1 MKKEKAPFS
10 ESENEINN
18 GEQQQQQ
25 QKIEIPEELQCSLC
39 KNLLQD
45 AVLVPCCGNSFCD
58 ECNFV
63 GRFIIIIINIIM
75 NYKILYPYS
84 LNLLSPSSSLSLF
97 SSSFFYF
104 PFNKVVVVVAK
115 HTFNLFISL
124 VEYILACDLI

>member
-63 GRFIIIIINIIM
+63 GRFIIINIIM

>member
-10 ESENEINN
+10 ESENEINA
-18 GEQQQQQ
+18 EQQ

-63 GRFIIIIINIIM
+63 GRFI
-75 NYKILYPYS
+75 NYNNLYQYS
-84 LNLLSPSSSLSLF
+84 LKLSLLLSF
-97 SSSFFYF
+97 FIQQTKSSSFKYSIYLL
-104 PFNKVVVVVAK
+104 VA
-115 HTFNLFISL
+115 
-124 VEYILACDLI
+124 